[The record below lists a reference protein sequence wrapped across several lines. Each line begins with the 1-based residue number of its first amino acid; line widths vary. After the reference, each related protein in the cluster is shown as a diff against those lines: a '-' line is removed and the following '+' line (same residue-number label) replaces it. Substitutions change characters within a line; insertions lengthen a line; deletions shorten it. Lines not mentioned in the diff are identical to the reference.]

1 MTGKQFCVQFF
12 QLYPIFFFSIFP
24 IFPIFVQLFK
34 FVHFFLILSNF
45 FQLCPILSVFF
56 LVLANL
62 LNFQFCSF
70 FFNFDF
76 FFIFRYLVGRR
87 LVNYNHTRGASASS
101 ATSSAATASTESWIS
116 DIIIHNVSLWYTLSA
131 PCYCHIYPLFLFL
144 KKMKGK
150 ENISNAKNT
159 EITLWKATKI
169 VQYLHKTVLNLLC
182 WTNTTVF
189 GQIHSVSK
197 AHFLFKNYKLLKSL
211 KIGHFFVSVKIDYFW
226 R

>member
-1 MTGKQFCVQFF
+1 MCPIFSIISNFFFNFPDFPHFCSTFQICSFFFNFVQFF
-12 QLYPIFFFSIFP
+12 ST
-24 IFPIFVQLFK
+24 
-34 FVHFFLILSNF
+34 LSNF
-45 FQLCPILSVFF
+45 VSFF